1 MYLTCDEITGPLQAA
16 DAEASSTR
24 YRKLLDFRARRR
36 LGWLVL
42 LNLAATAT
50 FIVWLALPERLPGLS
65 PFGMPGHI
73 AGRVAFYTIV
83 AIEILR
89 FLQVGVLWIFARKAC
104 DPVPLEPPA
113 GSRVAVLTT
122 IVPAKEPIGM
132 VAKTLKAMKE
142 IEHDCEIDVWILDEG
157 DDPAVKRVA
166 DELGVK
172 HFSRKGRPEFN
183 QPKGAYRAR
192 SKAGNHNAW
201 RAENEWQYDF
211 VAQMDPDHV
220 PLKSFLKR
228 TLGYFRDPDIAF
240 VVAPQ
245 VYCNRFDGFVARAS
259 AVQGY
264 VFHGIIQRGGNGLG
278 APLLIG
284 TNHIY
289 RTAAWGQVGGYQDCV
304 IEDHLTSLHVNS
316 HSNPLTNRS
325 WRGVY
330 TPDIIARGDG
340 PRTWTDYFNQQKR
353 WAYGNSE
360 IILHH
365 SPRLFRRLTCGQRWS
380 YAGLQFFY
388 PSLGI
393 VWILGNLV
401 VGAYLFTGISALSFS
416 PWFPVWWGVAMVCR
430 VTLFLWLRRY
440 NLARHE
446 RKEFGL
452 NGMVLHLM
460 TCPIYAAA
468 VVAAA
473 FRRPLNYVV
482 TAKGELSSPDSLS
495 TFRAHF
501 GWLALT
507 VAALGAGAWRQD
519 TPAFVIFWA
528 SFALFATIVPVLA
541 YALAKPKLVPAYVSG
556 APGANGHPASN
567 GSGKPVA
574 ETVV

>member
-1 MYLTCDEITGPLQAA
+1 VYLACDEITGPLQAA
-16 DAEASSTR
+16 DAEVSGVR
-24 YRKLLDFRARRR
+24 YRRLLDFRARRR
-36 LGWLVL
+36 LGWLVV

-65 PFGMPGHI
+65 PFGVPGHI

-83 AIEILR
+83 AVEILR

-104 DPVPLEPPA
+104 DPVPLEPPT

-122 IVPAKEPIGM
+122 IVPAKEPIAM

-166 DELGVK
+166 DELGIK

-228 TLGYFRDPDIAF
+228 TLGYFIDPDIAF

-304 IEDHLTSLHVNS
+304 IEDHLTSLHVHS
-316 HSNPLTNRS
+316 HSNPCTNLR

-353 WAYGNSE
+353 K
-360 IILHH
+360 
-365 SPRLFRRLTCGQRWS
+365 Q
-380 YAGLQFFY
+380 
-388 PSLGI
+388 
-393 VWILGNLV
+393 
-401 VGAYLFTGISALSFS
+401 
-416 PWFPVWWGVAMVCR
+416 
-430 VTLFLWLRRY
+430 
-440 NLARHE
+440 
-446 RKEFGL
+446 
-452 NGMVLHLM
+452 
-460 TCPIYAAA
+460 
-468 VVAAA
+468 
-473 FRRPLNYVV
+473 
-482 TAKGELSSPDSLS
+482 
-495 TFRAHF
+495 
-501 GWLALT
+501 
-507 VAALGAGAWRQD
+507 
-519 TPAFVIFWA
+519 
-528 SFALFATIVPVLA
+528 
-541 YALAKPKLVPAYVSG
+541 
-556 APGANGHPASN
+556 
-567 GSGKPVA
+567 
-574 ETVV
+574 